1 MRGPPKGPPHVM
13 AGCLRNSAASC
24 IKSVSVLTHDARTP
38 FRPFLAHVRL
48 LPERQ
53 PAGRAIRF
61 YVCAC
66 RPARK
71 SSVTLSARELFMAHV
86 GSIADMMMKPTN

>member
-1 MRGPPKGPPHVM
+1 M
-13 AGCLRNSAASC
+13 AGCLRNSATSWFR
-24 IKSVSVLTHDARTP
+24 SVSVLTYEDSTP
-38 FRPFLAHVRL
+38 FRIFLAQVRL
-48 LPERQ
+48 LPDRQ

-71 SSVTLSARELFMAHV
+71 SCVTLSARELFMAHV
-86 GSIADMMMKPTN
+86 GSIADMTMKPTN